1 MQRTVITNPQ
11 DLKQWWSK
19 VGEKLAVDTETS
31 SLDWYTLDCLGLSFC
46 DGRRACYVNLHN
58 NPKHEELVALL
69 RDRLSTAKKLI
80 FHNAVFDLKVLAK
93 LCIETTEDIF
103 CTMVAHYLLDENDHH
118 GLKYLANK
126 FLRAQTRSYE
136 AVVEEFGVAHP
147 KFAEYA
153 TNDAIWTWQLHELF
167 APRLRAENLWSLFHD
182 VEMPFQFV
190 IADMEMTGIRVDQ
203 EKLSRLTE
211 TLRLSLRTMKQ
222 ELYDL
227 GGIEYY
233 KQSSIFSEESEI
245 ISSRNLNSP
254 QQLAGLLQELGLEV
268 PTKTEWKNNKKVT
281 KTTTESKA
289 LKSLS
294 YHPFVAKLLE
304 YRTAAKLYS
313 SFLKP
318 LPGFI
323 CPDGRLRPNFN
334 QVVTVS
340 GRLSSSRPNFQNQPK
355 DGKGP
360 VDVREVYITDEG
372 KVLLAADFSGQE
384 ICGLAEV
391 SRDPTLIEAIYKGQD
406 IHLTVANRLFNLG
419 IPDQHLIT
427 THPQYE
433 ATKKKYGDHRTKT
446 KAVNFGLCYGET
458 AYGFALDWNTTKE
471 EAQEFIDSYFDKYP
485 YIKKAIEDTK
495 QELDRNGYVV
505 DLAGRRRRFPALQH
519 TPKKKRGRFYR
530 QGFNFKEQGPGASQ
544 TKAAG
549 VALRRL
555 FKEYSEWHARIVAQ
569 IHDEYLIEIRKE
581 WAHEAKPLIA
591 EVMVKAT
598 PWDAIVPYSVS
609 VGEGKSY
616 SEAK

>member
-126 FLRAQTRSYE
+126 SYE

-245 ISSRNLNSP
+245 M
-254 QQLAGLLQELGLEV
+254 
-268 PTKTEWKNNKKVT
+268 
-281 KTTTESKA
+281 
-289 LKSLS
+289 
-294 YHPFVAKLLE
+294 
-304 YRTAAKLYS
+304 
-313 SFLKP
+313 
-318 LPGFI
+318 
-323 CPDGRLRPNFN
+323 
-334 QVVTVS
+334 
-340 GRLSSSRPNFQNQPK
+340 RLS
-355 DGKGP
+355 
-360 VDVREVYITDEG
+360 
-372 KVLLAADFSGQE
+372 VL
-384 ICGLAEV
+384 
-391 SRDPTLIEAIYKGQD
+391 AI
-406 IHLTVANRLFNLG
+406 LTVRSSWRACCKN
-419 IPDQHLIT
+419 
-427 THPQYE
+427 
-433 ATKKKYGDHRTKT
+433 
-446 KAVNFGLCYGET
+446 
-458 AYGFALDWNTTKE
+458 
-471 EAQEFIDSYFDKYP
+471 
-485 YIKKAIEDTK
+485 
-495 QELDRNGYVV
+495 
-505 DLAGRRRRFPALQH
+505 
-519 TPKKKRGRFYR
+519 
-530 QGFNFKEQGPGASQ
+530 
-544 TKAAG
+544 
-549 VALRRL
+549 
-555 FKEYSEWHARIVAQ
+555 
-569 IHDEYLIEIRKE
+569 
-581 WAHEAKPLIA
+581 
-591 EVMVKAT
+591 
-598 PWDAIVPYSVS
+598 WD
-609 VGEGKSY
+609 
-616 SEAK
+616 